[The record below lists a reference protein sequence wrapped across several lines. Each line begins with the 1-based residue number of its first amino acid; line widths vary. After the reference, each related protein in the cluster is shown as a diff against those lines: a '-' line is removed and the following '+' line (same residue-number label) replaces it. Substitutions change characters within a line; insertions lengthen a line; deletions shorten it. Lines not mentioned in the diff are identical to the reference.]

1 MLHRW
6 RLLPSIGIATI
17 YCVEFLEEM
26 IRFNGKDDN
35 ILVQNQFVLLSS
47 VEMVAV
53 SRLWSI
59 IHFAII
65 MPMRWLAGK
74 THELAEF
81 KWGPISMNRVLD
93 HLLAD
98 VRSIADEPQLIH
110 DETFM
115 MGMMDKWKEQLPPFK
130 EYMKHQ
136 FEDKTT
142 KLFGDSSGTKAVPF
156 HEVRKELFHPTD
168 QDNKD
173 STPMLEEL
181 AVIAC
186 KAWVED
192 MLDEKKA
199 TYLCLSVSGSEISW
213 DHCPDEVKEA
223 LYGHRATND
232 LAESCFAGLTRQ
244 IEIGNRILMTN
255 AAAISDMKRNGFMNR
270 GGKKKGDTRGK
281 FYELP
286 EELQITAV
294 MAAMENASATRE
306 SNNHALNRMREY
318 RQQKED
324 ALKEVNLEK
333 ATTEYIGNLIYH
345 AMNKSDRY
353 CSTKNEMNDML
364 RSLQYKKDKEALIK
378 DNINIRWRG
387 FGWSEWATTWSKDGR
402 GKTIQQLKSHFFE
415 LLDKENRDIPD
426 KPAPGIPL
434 RKDMPIVGQL
444 TSKVKDLD
452 SKAMESN
459 YEFDQKA
466 RKRWRDMNA
475 RGEGDILAEMQTI
488 GKRRKLDDSFIG
500 ERIELL
506 SQYED
511 NDGNVMG
518 KDWSVGVVK
527 DVCDGTYPKWR
538 KRNQGPRGRQVYK
551 EGEAA
556 EVEWDAVGQL
566 EAVTTIEEFKHTKWN
581 GQDVG
586 AWRLWQPDFDYG
598 ID

>member
-1 MLHRW
+1 
-6 RLLPSIGIATI
+6 
-17 YCVEFLEEM
+17 
-26 IRFNGKDDN
+26 
-35 ILVQNQFVLLSS
+35 
-47 VEMVAV
+47 
-53 SRLWSI
+53 
-59 IHFAII
+59 
-65 MPMRWLAGK
+65 
-74 THELAEF
+74 
-81 KWGPISMNRVLD
+81 
-93 HLLAD
+93 
-98 VRSIADEPQLIH
+98 
-110 DETFM
+110 
-115 MGMMDKWKEQLPPFK
+115 
-130 EYMKHQ
+130 
-136 FEDKTT
+136 
-142 KLFGDSSGTKAVPF
+142 
-156 HEVRKELFHPTD
+156 
-168 QDNKD
+168 
-173 STPMLEEL
+173 
-181 AVIAC
+181 
-186 KAWVED
+186 
-192 MLDEKKA
+192 
-199 TYLCLSVSGSEISW
+199 
-213 DHCPDEVKEA
+213 
-223 LYGHRATND
+223 
-232 LAESCFAGLTRQ
+232 
-244 IEIGNRILMTN
+244 MTN

-270 GGKKKGDTRGK
+270 GGKKKDDTRGK
-281 FYELP
+281 LFELP
-286 EELQITAV
+286 EQLQITAV

-353 CSTKNEMNDML
+353 CSTKDEMNDML
-364 RSLQYKKDKEALIK
+364 NSLQYKKDKEALIK

-415 LLDKENRDIPD
+415 LSDKENRDIPD

-434 RKDMPIVGQL
+434 RKNMPIVGQL

-459 YEFDQKA
+459 YEFDQDA

-475 RGEGDILAEMQTI
+475 RGEGDILAEMQTV

-518 KDWSVGVVK
+518 IDWSVGEVK

-538 KRNQGPRGRQVYK
+538 KPNQGPRGKQVYK

-556 EVEWDAVGQL
+556 EVKWDAVGQL
-566 EAVTTIEEFKHTKWN
+566 EALLV
-581 GQDVG
+581 
-586 AWRLWQPDFDYG
+586 
-598 ID
+598 